1 MIKSE
6 MLTVNGHPMEVQV
19 GIPDGKGPFPVML
32 LMYHRGGFDEF
43 TRNRL
48 EQLTKDGFLT
58 VTPDIFFPAPLDAK
72 DRKTFLK
79 DSLAIAAI
87 KAANAYAE
95 NHPLAA
101 KGKIG
106 IIGHCM
112 GGRLT
117 LQGAAVLPNLK
128 VAAVFYG
135 GGVFVSW
142 GDEGTPPS
150 DFLGNIR
157 CPVIGF
163 FGDLDT
169 NPSPE
174 DVNKIDATLTK
185 HGVPH
190 VFHRYPDVGHGFQQS
205 ALGKRGPAELKASND
220 AWSKMRAFV
229 AEKMG
234 LAPVS

>member
-6 MLTVNGHPMEVQV
+6 MLTVSGRPMEVQV

-32 LMYHRGGFDEF
+32 LMYHRGGFDKF
-43 TRNRL
+43 TSNRL

-58 VTPDIFFPAPLDAK
+58 VTPDIFFPAPLDAE

-87 KAANAYAE
+87 KAAYAYAE
-95 NHPLAA
+95 QHPQAA
-101 KGKIG
+101 KGQIG

-112 GGRLT
+112 GGRLS

-128 VAAVFYG
+128 VAVVFYG
-135 GGVFVSW
+135 GGVFTSW

-163 FGDLDT
+163 FGGLDK

-190 VFHRYPDVGHGFQQS
+190 VFHRYPDVGHGFQQA
-205 ALGKRGPAELKASND
+205 ALGRGGEAELKASND
-220 AWSKMRAFV
+220 AWSKMKSFV
-229 AEKMG
+229 SEKMG
-234 LAPVS
+234 LAAVS

>member
-1 MIKSE
+1 MITSE
-6 MLTVNGHPMEVQV
+6 TLAVNDHPMEVQV
-19 GIPDGKGPFPVML
+19 GVPEGKGPFPAL
-32 LMYHRGGFDEF
+32 LMMYHRGGFDRF

-48 EQLTKDGFLT
+48 EALVAEGFLT
-58 VTPDIFFPAPLDAK
+58 VAPDIYHRAPKDAE
-72 DRKTFLK
+72 DRKAYLK
-79 DSLAIAAI
+79 DSDAIAAI
-87 KAANAYAE
+87 KAAYAYAE
-95 NHPLAA
+95 RHPQTA

-117 LQGAAVLPNLK
+117 LQGATVLPDLK

-142 GDEGTPPS
+142 GNEGTPPS
-150 DFLGNIR
+150 DFLGDIR

-163 FGDLDT
+163 FGNLDK

-174 DVNKIDATLTK
+174 DVNKIDETLTRHK
-185 HGVPH
+185 VPH
-190 VFHRYPDVGHGFQQS
+190 VFHRYPNVGHGFQQI
-205 ALGKRGPAELKASND
+205 ALGRGGEAERAASDD
-220 AWSKMRAFV
+220 AWAKMKAFV

-234 LAPVS
+234 SPVTV

>member
-6 MLTVNGHPMEVQV
+6 ILTVSGRPMEVQI
-19 GIPDGKGPFPVML
+19 GIPEGKGPFPAML
-32 LMYHRGGFDEF
+32 LMYHRGGFDKF

-48 EQLTKDGFLT
+48 EQLTSDGFLT
-58 VTPDIFFPAPLDAK
+58 VVPDIFFPAPLDAP

-87 KAANAYAE
+87 KAAYDLAE
-95 NHPLAA
+95 KHPLTA

-112 GGRLT
+112 GGRLS
-117 LQGAAVLPNLK
+117 LQGAEVLPNIK
-128 VAAVFYG
+128 VCAVFYG

-150 DFLGNIR
+150 DYLGNIK

-163 FGDLDT
+163 FGGQDT

-174 DVNKIDATLTK
+174 QVDKIDASLTK

-205 ALGKRGPAELKASND
+205 ALGRGGEAELKASND
-220 AWSKMRAFV
+220 AWAKMKIFV

-234 LAPVS
+234 MATVS